1 MDAQPTVFEVDLATF
16 QGDVVARS
24 QETPVILLFWAEQIA
39 PAADAKRTLEALAKQ
54 YHGKFAL
61 GLCDVARIPQLAQ
74 QLRVQGVPSI
84 RVIVDGQIADQ
95 LDGPQGEA
103 VLRQLIDGLTV
114 SDSDRLKALLEEHLA
129 ARDWQGALAVLEQAL
144 KAEPNNVGFKV
155 EWADLLARKGDV
167 EGATTVLA
175 TIPEDTPERERPV
188 ARLELAEEAADMN
201 QRKALERV
209 AANGADLDARYE
221 AAVTQAVA
229 GDHAEALDHCMEIL
243 RQDRKFR
250 DDAGR
255 TTMIKIMATMGK
267 GSELAQRYRRRM
279 FAFLH

>member
-1 MDAQPTVFEVDLATF
+1 MDAQPTVFEVNLTTF

-24 QETPVILLFWAEQIA
+24 RETPVILLFWAEQIP
-39 PAADAKRTLEALAKQ
+39 PAADAKRTLEALANQ
-54 YHGKFAL
+54 YQGKFAL
-61 GLCDVARIPQLAQ
+61 ALCDVARIPQLAQ

-84 RVIVDGQIADQ
+84 RVIVDGQVADQ

-103 VLRQLIDGLTV
+103 VLRQLIDGLTL
-114 SDSDRLKALLEEHLA
+114 SDSDRLKTLLEEHLA

-144 KAEPNNVGFKV
+144 KAEPHNVSFKV

-167 EGATTVLA
+167 KGATTVLA
-175 TIPEDTPERERPV
+175 TIPEDTPERERPE
-188 ARLELAEEAADMN
+188 ARLELAEAAADMN
-201 QRKALERV
+201 QRKALARV

-243 RQDRKFR
+243 RQDRNFR

>member
-24 QETPVILLFWAEQIA
+24 QETPVVLLFWADQIP
-39 PAADAKRTLEALAKQ
+39 PAAEAKRTLEALARQ
-54 YHGKFAL
+54 YQGKFAL
-61 GLCDVARIPQLAQ
+61 ALCDVARMPQLAQ

-84 RVIVDGQIADQ
+84 RVIMDGQIADQ

-103 VLRQLIDGLTV
+103 VLRQLIDGLTL
-114 SDSDRLKALLEEHLA
+114 SDGDRLQAQLEEHLA
-129 ARDWQGALAVLEQAL
+129 ARDWNGALAILEQAL
-144 KAEPNNVGFKV
+144 KAEPNNAAFKL
-155 EWADLLARKGDV
+155 EWADILARKGDLK
-167 EGATTVLA
+167 GAATVLA
-175 TIPEDTPERERPV
+175 TVPEETPERERPV
-188 ARLELAEEAADMN
+188 ARLELATEAADMN
-201 QRKALERV
+201 QRKALARV
-209 AANGADLDARYE
+209 AKDGADLDARYQ
-221 AAVTQAVA
+221 AAVTLAVA

-243 RQDRKFR
+243 RQDRNFR

-267 GSELAQRYRRRM
+267 GSELAKRYRRRM

>member
-16 QGDVVARS
+16 QSDVVARS
-24 QETPVILLFWAEQIA
+24 QETPVILLFWAEQIP
-39 PAADAKRTLEALAKQ
+39 PAADAKNTLEGLAKQ
-54 YHGKFAL
+54 YQGRFAL

-103 VLRQLIDGLTV
+103 VLRQLIDGLTL
-114 SDSDRLKALLEEHLA
+114 SDSDRLKVELEEHLA
-129 ARDWQGALAVLEQAL
+129 AQDWKGALAVLEQAL
-144 KAEPNNVGFKV
+144 KAEPNNVGFKL
-155 EWADLLARKGDV
+155 EWADLLARKGDLK
-167 EGATTVLA
+167 GAATVLA

-188 ARLELAEEAADMN
+188 ARLELAEQAADMN
-201 QRKALERV
+201 GRKALARV
-209 AANGADLDARYE
+209 AANGADLNARYE

-229 GDHAEALDHCMEIL
+229 GDYAEALDQCMEIL

-267 GSELAQRYRRRM
+267 GSELAKRYRRQM

>member
-24 QETPVILLFWAEQIA
+24 QETPVVLLFWADQIP
-39 PAADAKRTLEALAKQ
+39 PAAEAKRTLEALARQ
-54 YHGKFAL
+54 YQGKFAL
-61 GLCDVARIPQLAQ
+61 ALCDVARMPQLAQ

-103 VLRQLIDGLTV
+103 VLRQLIDGLTL
-114 SDSDRLKALLEEHLA
+114 SDGDRLQAQLEEHLA
-129 ARDWQGALAVLEQAL
+129 ARDWNGALAILEQAL
-144 KAEPNNVGFKV
+144 KAEPNNAAFKL
-155 EWADLLARKGDV
+155 EWADILARKGDLK
-167 EGATTVLA
+167 GAATVLA
-175 TIPEDTPERERPV
+175 TVPEDTPERERPV
-188 ARLELAEEAADMN
+188 ARLELATEAADMN
-201 QRKALERV
+201 QRKARARLTKDP
-209 AANGADLDARYE
+209 ADLDARYQ
-221 AAVTQAVA
+221 AAVTLAVA
-229 GDHAEALDHCMEIL
+229 GDDAEALDHCMEIL
-243 RQDRKFR
+243 RQDRNFR

-267 GSELAQRYRRRM
+267 GSELAKRYRRRM